1 MGLPKIRPVYVLGFL
16 FLVSFGLNIYFASQS
31 YFKGSRLV
39 EYEKTIEHINQQ
51 EKEAKKQIIEL
62 SAKVDELNS
71 LEDDVKNFYDSI
83 SVSVGTDYRVQDS
96 ILSAILHRHNLH

>member
-1 MGLPKIRPVYVLGFL
+1 MTLPKIRPVYVLGFL

-71 LEDDVKNFYDSI
+71 LENDVKSFYDSI
-83 SVSVGTDYRVQDS
+83 SVSVDTDYRKQDS
-96 ILSAILHRHNLH
+96 ILSAILHRHHLH